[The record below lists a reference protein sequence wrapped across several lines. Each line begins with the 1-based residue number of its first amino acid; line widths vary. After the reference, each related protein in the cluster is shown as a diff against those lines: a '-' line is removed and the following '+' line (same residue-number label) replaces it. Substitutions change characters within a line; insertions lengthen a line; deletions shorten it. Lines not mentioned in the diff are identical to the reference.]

1 MIRSVLKISLKTALL
16 ASMTA
21 LFFSACSTFDRQ
33 GQTYNVHAFWAQD
46 TLKQPNHKFRKI
58 NRMTPVIYKNSLVV
72 GNALDG
78 LVAYDLRSKSEL
90 WRLAIPQGVEA
101 SGAVVRDTLFV
112 GSNNGK
118 VYSVDMAKG
127 TINWEFDTKS
137 EVVAEPLLDEGVL
150 YFISGAQS
158 VYALDASSGKQI
170 WIYSRQ
176 DTSGSMTIRGGSKP
190 ALSNGVLYSG
200 FSDGS
205 LVALNSKTGTEQWE
219 ITLNRNTRFKDID
232 SSPVIDEDILL
243 INSYDDK
250 LYCISKNKGEIMWSS
265 PYGGSSTPLVDG
277 DRIFSG
283 SSRGE
288 MVALNKK
295 DGALLWKHE
304 TTHGIYIEP
313 IVFNSL
319 ILTGESQGQLLMLNK
334 IDGSVTGAFEPGRG
348 VFSKP
353 VTQQNKIYFI
363 SGEGNLYGV
372 EARFQDKSEI
382 DYLK

>member
-1 MIRSVLKISLKTALL
+1 LKIRYKTALL
-16 ASMTA
+16 LSTA
-21 LFFSACSTFDRQ
+21 ALGLSACSTFDRQ
-33 GQTYNVHAFWAQD
+33 GQTYNVNAFWAQD
-46 TLKQPNHKFRKI
+46 TLKQPNYKFRKI
-58 NRMTPVIYKNSLVV
+58 NRMTPVIHKNSLVV

-78 LVAYDLRSKSEL
+78 LVSYDLRTFNEQ

-101 SGAVVRDTLFV
+101 SGVAVRETLFV

-118 VYSVDMAKG
+118 VYSVDMTKG
-127 TINWEFDTKS
+127 TVNWEFDTKS

-150 YFISGAQS
+150 FFISGSQS
-158 VYALDASSGKQI
+158 VYALDASNGKQI

-176 DTSGSMTIRGGSKP
+176 DTSGGMTVRGGSKP
-190 ALSNGVLYSG
+190 ALSKGVLYTG

-205 LVALNSKTGTEQWE
+205 LVALNAKTGTEQWE

-232 SSPVIDEDILL
+232 SSPVIDENILL

-250 LYCISKNKGEIMWSS
+250 LYSISKNKGEIMWSS
-265 PYGGSSTPLVDG
+265 PYGGQTTPLIDG
-277 DRIFSG
+277 DRIFSS

-295 DGALLWKHE
+295 DGALLWKRD
-304 TTHGIYIEP
+304 TVNGVYVDPT
-313 IVFNSL
+313 VFNSV
-319 ILTGESQGQLLMLNK
+319 ILTGESQGKLLMLNK
-334 IDGSVTGAFEPGRG
+334 IDGSVTGSFEPGRG

-363 SGEGNLYGV
+363 SGEGNLYGI
-372 EARFQDKSEI
+372 EARYQDKSEI